1 MNVVYTQF
9 PLHPETPPEGKPRNM
24 SGPSRVDAMLEREGL
39 PFTERRFSYNS
50 RSAQE
55 LAKWAK
61 REGREDAFN
70 DAVYRA
76 YFVDAANIAE
86 PDVLLRLAEEAGL
99 PVEEA
104 RRVLSDRTFRQD
116 VNDDWQRCHS
126 LGVSAVPTYLSEGLA
141 IVGAEPYDRLE
152 RLVTEAGAARLTDVA
167 ET

>member
-1 MNVVYTQF
+1 
-9 PLHPETPPEGKPRNM
+9 M
-24 SGPSRVDAMLEREGL
+24 SGPSRVDAMLTREGL
-39 PFTERRFSYNS
+39 PFTERKFSYNS

-76 YFVDAANIAE
+76 YFVDAANIGKPE
-86 PDVLLRLAEEAGL
+86 VLLELVEEAGL

-104 RRVLSDRTFRQD
+104 RRVLSDRTFQQP

-126 LGVSAVPTYLSEGLA
+126 LGVTAVPTYLSEGLA
-141 IVGAEPYDRLE
+141 IVGAEPYEQLE
-152 RLVTEAGAARLTDVA
+152 RLVTEAGAVRLTDA
-167 ET
+167 ADA